1 MKGVVQRVSEASVT
15 VEGAVVG
22 RIGAGLLV
30 LVAAEKGDTE
40 TDLQKFADRIVNLRI
55 FSDAEGKMNL
65 DLASATSDSEMPNLL
80 LVSNFTVAGDTSKSR
95 RPSFTSAMG
104 FDEGKAMFDQLV
116 AACAERGARTQ
127 TGVFGAHMDV
137 ALVNDGPVT
146 LVIQVG
152 PSNVSN

>member
-40 TDLQKFADRIVNLRI
+40 ADLQKFADRIVNLRI

-65 DLASATSDSEMPNLL
+65 DLAAATSDSAMPNLL
-80 LVSNFTVAGDTSKSR
+80 LVSNFTVAGDASKSR

-104 FDEGKAMFDQLV
+104 FEEGKAMFDQLV
-116 AACAERGARTQ
+116 SACAERGARTQ
-127 TGVFGAHMDV
+127 TGVFGAQMDV

>member
-1 MKGVVQRVSEASVT
+1 MRGVVQRVSEASVT
-15 VEGAVVG
+15 VDGAVVG

-65 DLASATSDSEMPNLL
+65 DLAAATSDSAKSNLL

-95 RPSFTSAMG
+95 RPSFTAAMG
-104 FDEGKAMFDQLV
+104 FEEGKAMFDQLV

>member
-1 MKGVVQRVSEASVT
+1 MRGVVQRVSEASVT
-15 VEGAVVG
+15 VDGAVVG
-22 RIGAGLLV
+22 TIGAGLLV

-65 DLASATSDSEMPNLL
+65 DLASATSDSATPNLL

-104 FDEGKAMFDQLV
+104 FEEGKAMFDQLV
-116 AACAERGARTQ
+116 AACADRGARTQ